1 MSASEVIRLTTDMK
15 TNSDLLNVVKE
26 SSGSLSKVVQVAAQH
41 GYSFTVQEANE
52 YLSSNTGAELEDA
65 QLDAVAGGKG
75 HSPPKATIVSVAVA
89 VTVAVAA
96 AEAAVAVEVAGV
108 VAVVVV

>member
-1 MSASEVIRLTTDMK
+1 MSASEVIRLVTDMK
-15 TNSDLLNVVKE
+15 TDPDLLDAVKE

-41 GYSFTVQEANE
+41 GYSFTVEQANE
-52 YLSSNTGAELEDA
+52 YLSSNAGAELDDA
-65 QLDAVAGGKG
+65 QLDAVAGGK
-75 HSPPKATIVSVAVA
+75 HAPPKATVVSVAVA

-96 AEAAVAVEVAGV
+96 AEAVVAVEAAGV